1 MMRAMVLEFQE
12 DPNTYDMEDQYMFG
26 DAFLV
31 APVYSPDN
39 KRSVYLPEGV
49 WFDYWTGKEYRGP
62 TTLYLEPPLEVL
74 PLYVR
79 GDSIIPMGPEMSY
92 VGEKPFN
99 PITLDIWL
107 CSEAECTLYD
117 DDEIVRCRAR
127 KTEGKIIL
135 DLDASRK
142 TYIAKFNKTGC
153 PTKVVLNGV
162 DVQRLRSYEELER
175 AEWGWYFDPSY
186 SVYKVRRFRQQK
198 QTCASSINSL
208 KPS

>member
-1 MMRAMVLEFQE
+1 MLAKKSSHLQL
-12 DPNTYDMEDQYMFG
+12 G
-26 DAFLV
+26 
-31 APVYSPDN
+31 SPDQQMG
-39 KRSVYLPEGV
+39 YFCIPAYPERAL
-49 WFDYWTGKEYRGP
+49 TN
-62 TTLYLEPPLEVL
+62 PLCPVL
-74 PLYVR
+74 SATASYVR

-135 DLDASRK
+135 DLDASQK
-142 TYIAKFNKTGC
+142 TYIVKFNKTGC

-175 AEWGWYFDPSY
+175 AECGWYFDPSFT
-186 SVYKVRRFRQQK
+186 VYVKFDALGSRSRLVLQ
-198 QTCASSINSL
+198 A
-208 KPS
+208 